1 MRVTDFAGR
10 LKILKDKHEEIERD
24 REASEDTWCNVTLLL
39 KLSTVGLNS
48 QTVTAK
54 SAKKGE
60 DKFKCL
66 WVKCPKAQCRLK
78 NFRQVNTG
86 CMKKKNKQ
94 IWANKKGRFS
104 TWGSPDIH
112 SFEMTRFDDVHS
124 DGVGSGIITE
134 RHQQVTSSPLRKHT
148 HTNKQRQEWLTPF
161 SQTFV
166 TSFWGVLVSHPTPVE
181 LSVLYVQPAPPLILS
196 GLTFCFLSVCTT
208 SCLPPPTC
216 SCLVCLLP
224 ICN

>member
-1 MRVTDFAGR
+1 MSFEELQTSQHR
-10 LKILKDKHEEIERD
+10 LYEE
-24 REASEDTWCNVTLLL
+24 
-39 KLSTVGLNS
+39 
-48 QTVTAK
+48 
-54 SAKKGE
+54 KK
-60 DKFKCL
+60 
-66 WVKCPKAQCRLK
+66 Q
-78 NFRQVNTG
+78 
-86 CMKKKNKQ
+86 Q

-148 HTNKQRQEWLTPF
+148 HTNKQSQEWLTPF

-196 GLTFCFLSVCTT
+196 GLTFCFLSVCTP

>member
-60 DKFKCL
+60 DKFKCPSCE
-66 WVKCPKAQCRLK
+66 WSVQKPNVVWRTSDKST
-78 NFRQVNTG
+78 QVVWR
-86 CMKKKNKQ
+86 KKNKQ

-148 HTNKQRQEWLTPF
+148 HTHKQTKSRMTHSFF
-161 SQTFV
+161 SDVCHEFLGSLGF
-166 TSFWGVLVSHPTPVE
+166 TSDSCGV
-181 LSVLYVQPAPPLILS
+181 I
-196 GLTFCFLSVCTT
+196 
-208 SCLPPPTC
+208 C
-216 SCLVCLLP
+216 SLCSASAAF
-224 ICN
+224 NS